1 MKNLVTAVWTGFGRR
16 LSRLAVM
23 RLTLLGLVLALAV
36 GVLVATVGSGNG
48 RLRSGTDPGRLSN
61 RALANEIYLQQGYSI
76 KTAVECFDVSGVYRG
91 TAYNRVC
98 GVTGGTEDT
107 LHVYVS
113 GPDWKIVDQ
122 PHA

>member
-61 RALANEIYLQQGYSI
+61 RALANEIYSATGLLHQD
-76 KTAVECFDVSGVYRG
+76 CRGVLRRFRG
-91 TAYNRVC
+91 VPRH
-98 GVTGGTEDT
+98 GV
-107 LHVYVS
+107 
-113 GPDWKIVDQ
+113 
-122 PHA
+122 